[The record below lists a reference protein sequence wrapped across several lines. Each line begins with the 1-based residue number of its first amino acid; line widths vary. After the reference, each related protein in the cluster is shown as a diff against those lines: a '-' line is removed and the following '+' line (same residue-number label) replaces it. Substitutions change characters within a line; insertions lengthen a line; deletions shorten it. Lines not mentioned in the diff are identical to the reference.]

1 MDAFGKDA
9 ALDTMLHLHNECD
22 AYGCR
27 ILKRFLEERNL
38 KRIVQD
44 IGLHRKKELSKCL
57 TKHPCFS
64 FKALTTNRR
73 RQWSRLQPGSKKR
86 GNHFA

>member
-38 KRIVQD
+38 TRIVQD

-64 FKALTTNRR
+64 FKVLSNNRR

-86 GNHFA
+86 GNQFA